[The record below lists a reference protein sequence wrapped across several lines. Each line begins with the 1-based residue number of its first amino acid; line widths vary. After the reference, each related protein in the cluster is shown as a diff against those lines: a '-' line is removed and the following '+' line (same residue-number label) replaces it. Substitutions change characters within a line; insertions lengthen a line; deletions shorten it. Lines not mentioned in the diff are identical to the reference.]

1 MAFPLKE
8 YLQNLKYMHFS
19 EFWWLITHPFIAK
32 KTLDISKQA
41 RNITNEF
48 IEDTELDGDDNGGMV
63 DALRHCL
70 WMAML
75 VQEIKPK
82 AAIKLGNAH
91 EKGNYKDFKK
101 KILEEDSLPD
111 YISCKMDLK
120 NNLVGIELGN
130 EYLGSDLDTI
140 IQMVKKAVINGD
152 CWKIRKNSMGRFLDE
167 NGSVIPQ
174 KDWLGKWI
182 TPKILVPS
190 DF

>member
-1 MAFPLKE
+1 MAFNIKE

-19 EFWWLITHPFIAK
+19 EFWWLVTHPFIAK
-32 KTLDISKQA
+32 KTLDISKHA
-41 RNITNEF
+41 RNIADEY
-48 IEDTELDGDDNGGMV
+48 IADTELDGDNNGGMV
-63 DALRHCL
+63 DAFRHCL

-82 AAIKLGNAH
+82 AAKKLGNAH

-111 YISCKMDLK
+111 YKSCEMDLK
-120 NNLVGIELGN
+120 NNSVGLELGK
-130 EYLGSDLDTI
+130 EFLGSDLETL
-140 IQMVKKAVINGD
+140 IQLVKKKVTSGV

-167 NGSVIPQ
+167 NANIIPP
-174 KDWLGKWI
+174 KDWIGKWI